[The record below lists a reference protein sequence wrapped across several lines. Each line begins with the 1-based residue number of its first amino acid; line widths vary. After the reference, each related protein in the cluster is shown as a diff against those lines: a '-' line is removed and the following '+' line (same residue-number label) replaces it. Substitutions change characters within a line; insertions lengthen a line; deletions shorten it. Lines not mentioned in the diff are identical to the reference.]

1 MRFDLLVKGGEVVDP
16 GAGYGGRMDVA
27 VKGGRIAA
35 VEADIPAGTA
45 FQVIDADGLMVT
57 PGLVDMHAHVFGG
70 VGYFSIDPE
79 PIASQSGVTTWVDAG
94 SVGAATLAGF
104 RKYVVDVSTLTFRV
118 FVNIAYTGLVSQN
131 YELSVDE
138 LCNVD
143 LLKRV
148 ANQNRDLVVG
158 IKLRAGTSGG
168 ALGLIPF
175 ERTRKAADELELPIM
190 VHISTAPP
198 DLATVLGYLKR
209 GDIITHAFTG
219 QNMRLIDGH
228 GKILPEAKQ
237 AIESGVVL
245 DLGHGAG
252 SLSFDTAEAMFAQ
265 GYWPD
270 VISTD
275 LHWMSIYGSGLI
287 LDDPGKGLV
296 LTGVQSKDDA
306 GSVLV
311 RIREGSPPTFSLL
324 TCIDKMLCLGMPF
337 AEAIRRTTARPAE
350 ILSLSGEVGTLRPGA
365 RADIAAFT
373 IDKVDIELRD
383 IHGQVRHGTRSVRN
397 HWTLLGGRQMDRTPV
412 AAPPPWVQFI
422 PA

>member
-1 MRFDLLVKGGEVVDP
+1 
-16 GAGYGGRMDVA
+16 MDVA
-27 VKGGRIAA
+27 VNAGRIAA
-35 VEADIPAGTA
+35 IEPDIPADSA
-45 FQVIDADGLMVT
+45 FEVIEAGGLMIT
-57 PGLVDMHAHVFGG
+57 PGLVDMHAHVFSG

-104 RKYVVDVSTLTFRV
+104 RKYVADVSCLTIRA

-148 ANQNRDLVVG
+148 VNRNRDLVVG
-158 IKLRAGTSGG
+158 IKLRAGMSGG
-168 ALGLIPF
+168 AVGLIPY

-198 DLATVLGYLKR
+198 DLPTVLRFLKR

-219 QNMRLIDGH
+219 QNMRLIDEK
-228 GKILPEAKQ
+228 GKILPEAKR
-237 AIESGVVL
+237 AIENGIVL

-265 GYWPD
+265 GYWPN
-270 VISTD
+270 VVSTD

-287 LDDPGKGLV
+287 LDDPGRGLV
-296 LTGVQSKDDA
+296 LTGTQSTDDA
-306 GSVLV
+306 GSVMV
-311 RIREGSPPTFSLL
+311 RIREGSTPTFNLL

-337 AEAIRRTTARPAE
+337 AEVIQRTTARPAE
-350 ILSLSGEVGTLRPGA
+350 ILRLSGEVGTLKPGA
-365 RADIAAFT
+365 RADIAALT
-373 IDKVDIELRD
+373 VDKADIELRD
-383 IHGQVRHGTRSVRN
+383 IHGQVRHGTQSVHN
-397 HWTLLGGRQMDRTPV
+397 HWTLLGGRMLERKSV

-422 PA
+422 PV